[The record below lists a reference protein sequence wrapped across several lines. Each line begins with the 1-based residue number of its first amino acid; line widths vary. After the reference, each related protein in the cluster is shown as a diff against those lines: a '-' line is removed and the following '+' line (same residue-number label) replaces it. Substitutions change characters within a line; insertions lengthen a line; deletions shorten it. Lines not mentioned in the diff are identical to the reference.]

1 MQTVT
6 EIEFSPELSQIEH
19 GLASLPPDSILQYT
33 FDFKSDVDLLEFS
46 QQFLGTSERVFF
58 WEVPEENSRLL
69 SVGSIETCRVSGDE
83 RFSQMDQ
90 FFTATN
96 AKIQTL
102 NGFPDRALPR
112 YMVAASFFTTVNP
125 GMWDGFSPGL
135 CYLPRLILKSEHD
148 QISGTLYFTTND
160 LDEFSDLSGRI
171 NSFFTVE
178 TARKMSPDAEEFTN
192 FELHLNGEKRDWLST
207 VNACLDTI
215 RRKQIHKVVLGT
227 SMFVRTDEE
236 VSPVPVLRNLRA
248 TYPSCINYFY
258 QETNGHTFLGA
269 TPEWLMRIRDSKLYC
284 DALAGSA
291 PRHHDLTVDKE
302 LGDSLLRSP
311 KNLHE
316 HQFVVNHLKQEL
328 KSFAKSIEN
337 EELPVLQKLP
347 NVQHLHTPV
356 TADLH
361 EHASPFEIMKRLHP
375 TPAVGGIP
383 TESALEII
391 RDIEQFERGYY
402 AGPIGWVQGNGDVD
416 IAVGLRSGLLT
427 SDDLNIFAGAGIVEN
442 SDPADEYDELQ
453 IKMQPLLSAIG
464 ILNPQ

>member
-1 MQTVT
+1 MQTIT
-6 EIEFSPELSQIEH
+6 EIEFSPEFSKIEH
-19 GLASLPPDSILQYT
+19 GLASLPSDSILQYT
-33 FDFKSDVDLLEFS
+33 FDFQSDVDLLEFS
-46 QQFLGTSERVFF
+46 QQFLGTTERVFF
-58 WEVPEENSRLL
+58 WEVPEENTRIL
-69 SVGSIETCRVSGDE
+69 SIGSVETCRVSGDE
-83 RFSQMDQ
+83 RFSRMDQ
-90 FFTATN
+90 FFDATN
-96 AKIQTL
+96 RKIQSL
-102 NGFPDRALPR
+102 NGSPERDLPR
-112 YMVAASFFTTVNP
+112 YVVAASFFTTINQ

-135 CYLPRLILKSEHD
+135 CYLPRLILKSEHH
-148 QISGTLYFTTND
+148 QISGALYFTTDD
-160 LDEFSDLSGRI
+160 LDEFSDLSSRI
-171 NSFFTVE
+171 DSFFTLE
-178 TARKMSPDAEEFTN
+178 APLKKSPADEEFTN

-207 VNACLDTI
+207 VNTCLDI
-215 RRKQIHKVVLGT
+215 IQRKQIHKVVLGT
-227 SMFVRTDEE
+227 SMYVRTDEK

-258 QETNGHTFLGA
+258 QETNGKTFLGA
-269 TPEWLMRIRDSKLYC
+269 TPEWLMRIRNSKLYC

-302 LGDSLLRSP
+302 LGDSLLKSP

-328 KSFAKSIEN
+328 KPFATSIEN
-337 EELPVLQKLP
+337 DELPVLQKLP

-356 TADLH
+356 TASLY
-361 EHASPFEIMKRLHP
+361 EHASPFAIMKRLHP

-427 SDDLNIFAGAGIVEN
+427 NDGLNIFAGAGIVEN

-464 ILNPQ
+464 VLSRH